1 MTEEVKELLN
11 QTVPLTTEEIKKM
24 SKELEKVFERNKD
37 SLYELDEMLDENG
50 VLDNDKLLRRQKAN
64 KNIVKSGVRI
74 LKNFGLI

>member
-1 MTEEVKELLN
+1 MTEEMKELLN

-50 VLDNDKLLRRQKAN
+50 VLDNDKLLRRQKAS